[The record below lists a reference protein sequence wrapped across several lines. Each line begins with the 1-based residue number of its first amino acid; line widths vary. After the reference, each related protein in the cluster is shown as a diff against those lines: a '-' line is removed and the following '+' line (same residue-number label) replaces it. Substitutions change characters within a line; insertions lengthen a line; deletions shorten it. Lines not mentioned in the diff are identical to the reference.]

1 MANVRDSENPIDGLT
16 GQEDGAR
23 AAGEDGPLVLG
34 GELLLDEGADEAGQA
49 FTVVAGKQVC
59 AALRARKDA
68 AVEGDKR
75 EPFRLAA
82 GPSEGRERG
91 GAVLERRD
99 RDGAGVDLGRARC
112 HPVTSARSPR
122 K

>member
-1 MANVRDSENPIDGLT
+1 MGLPVKRT
-16 GQEDGAR
+16 AR
-23 AAGEDGPLVLG
+23 APPGEDGPLVLG
-34 GELLLDEGADEAGQA
+34 GELLLNEDANEPGQA
-49 FTVVAGKQVC
+49 FTVVAGKEVR

-68 AVEGDKR
+68 AMQGDER

-99 RDGAGVDLGRARC
+99 RDGARFDLGGGRR
-112 HPVTSARSPR
+112 HRVTSARSPR